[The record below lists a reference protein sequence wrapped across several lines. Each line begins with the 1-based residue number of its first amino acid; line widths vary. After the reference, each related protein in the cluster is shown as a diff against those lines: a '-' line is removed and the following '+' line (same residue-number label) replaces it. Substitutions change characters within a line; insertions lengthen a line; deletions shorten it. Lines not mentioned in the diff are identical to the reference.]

1 MIIKIL
7 FIVIILFILFF
18 TYCALKTSSKCS
30 RKEEK
35 NGNNEHLENK

>member
-7 FIVIILFILFF
+7 FGVFILFILFF
-18 TYCALKTSSKCS
+18 IYCALKTSSMCS

-35 NGNNEHLENK
+35 DGNNKYMEDK